1 MNKSNLMSRAHKIAK
16 TLIGNYSARLSL
28 ALKMVWAEIKK
39 GVNTMVEM
47 VGTEKQVNYAKDLK
61 DAVKSAKE
69 KIFEKMQNKGFDLK
83 NPKVVEFL
91 EYIKYANDSVQE
103 LKDAEMVIR
112 TCKWISTKTH
122 QAYSNSTVSFVDL
135 GQNYK
140 EVISSLVYNGII
152 EENKMVENALLRM

>member
-1 MNKSNLMSRAHKIAK
+1 MNKSNLMSKAHKIAK

-39 GVNTMVEM
+39 GVKMVEM
-47 VGTEKQVNYAKDLK
+47 IGSEKQVKYAQDLK
-61 DAVKSAKE
+61 ETVKLTAE
-69 KIFEKMQNKGFDLK
+69 KILEKMASKNLDHN
-83 NPKVVEFL
+83 NPKVVEFV
-91 EYIKYANDSVQE
+91 EYIKYANNAVQE
-103 LKDAEMVIR
+103 LEDAEMVIR

-122 QAYSNSTVSFVDL
+122 QAYSNSIVSFVDL

-140 EVISSLVYNGII
+140 EIISSLVYNGII